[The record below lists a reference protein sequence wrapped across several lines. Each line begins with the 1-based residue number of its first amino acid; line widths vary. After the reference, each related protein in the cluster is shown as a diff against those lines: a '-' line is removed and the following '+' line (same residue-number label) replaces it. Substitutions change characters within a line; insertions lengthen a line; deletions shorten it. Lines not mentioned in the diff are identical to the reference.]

1 MKLAASEGY
10 EITKDKADAYLAEMD
25 DLELGRNVSSILLI
39 GVEQAPLDESN
50 VINMDA
56 RSVSHDYLMTCTIQF
71 SYITGDRYI
80 AASGIFIVRKEV
92 GDGNTRLFLDMLFDD
107 SKSCVNHINHI
118 LA

>member
-1 MKLAASEGY
+1 MVRSDKKEITKKQIQKVMACKTADERMKLAASEGY

-71 SYITGDRYI
+71 SNITGDRHI
-80 AASGIFIVRKEV
+80 AASGF
-92 GDGNTRLFLDMLFDD
+92 F
-107 SKSCVNHINHI
+107 S
-118 LA
+118 